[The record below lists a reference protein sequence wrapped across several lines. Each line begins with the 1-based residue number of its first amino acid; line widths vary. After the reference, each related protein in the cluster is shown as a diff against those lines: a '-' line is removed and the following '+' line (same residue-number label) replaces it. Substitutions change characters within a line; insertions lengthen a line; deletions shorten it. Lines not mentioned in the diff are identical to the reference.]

1 MNSRNTVL
9 SHGAMLLFSSLIA
22 GSFSL
27 GQRIANDI
35 SPGAITAIRFPLAAL
50 VMGLWVW
57 NSGLLTR
64 RDLEAPWRYLVLG
77 GLMSAY
83 FVLMFEGLRTA
94 SAVSTAAVFTLMP
107 VMSGVF
113 AYFLLG
119 QIATRRIRLAL
130 TVGAAGAVWVI
141 FRADLNALLAFEIGR
156 GEMIFFVGCVAH
168 AVYTP
173 LTRRLNRG
181 QSPLVLT
188 FGMMVGASLL
198 MLVYGASDLRA
209 TEFVSLRPLVW
220 ITLVYLV
227 VFASVVSF
235 SCLQYATL
243 HLATTKVMAY
253 TYMTPSWVILWEFA
267 LGRNLPPVG
276 IWGGVLMTV
285 IALMLLL
292 RNEVDE

>member
-50 VMGLWVW
+50 VMGLWGW

-156 GEMIFFVGCVAH
+156 GEMIFLWGVS
-168 AVYTP
+168 
-173 LTRRLNRG
+173 LTRYIPRLLETQPG
-181 QSPLVLT
+181 PV
-188 FGMMVGASLL
+188 
-198 MLVYGASDLRA
+198 
-209 TEFVSLRPLVW
+209 
-220 ITLVYLV
+220 
-227 VFASVVSF
+227 
-235 SCLQYATL
+235 
-243 HLATTKVMAY
+243 
-253 TYMTPSWVILWEFA
+253 A
-267 LGRNLPPVG
+267 LGPDL
-276 IWGGVLMTV
+276 WHDGGR
-285 IALMLLL
+285 IALDAGVWSKRPPCNGFCFVTAIGMDNACLFGRLCKRRLLL
-292 RNEVDE
+292 LSAICNATSSDY